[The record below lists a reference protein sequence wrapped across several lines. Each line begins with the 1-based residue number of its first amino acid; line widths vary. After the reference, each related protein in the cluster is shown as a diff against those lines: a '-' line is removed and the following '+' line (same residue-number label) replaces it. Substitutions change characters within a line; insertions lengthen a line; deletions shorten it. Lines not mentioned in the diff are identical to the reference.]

1 MYLAADPPGLG
12 CRERSART
20 QPPPKGKTNMG
31 AKALAACSFEPP
43 VEPTAA
49 TDHPAPDG
57 IAAAIQFR
65 ENLWREY
72 RREATHAGFSTAQA
86 TEYAN
91 ALSPEMG
98 LVVGAFEMAP
108 VGRNWFYQSQAGVVR
123 RTLTSGLIELTHWA
137 KSKATRRIGASGAP
151 IFARG
156 FRPWNTGG
164 KS

>member
-1 MYLAADPPGLG
+1 M
-12 CRERSART
+12 S
-20 QPPPKGKTNMG
+20 

-98 LVVGAFEMAP
+98 LVVGVSEMAP
-108 VGRNWFYQSQAGVVR
+108 VGRGWFYQSRAGVVR
-123 RTLTSGLIELTHWA
+123 RTITSGLISLTRWEQ
-137 KSKATRRIGASGAP
+137 SKAIGRTAAAGASML
-151 IFARG
+151 ARR
-156 FRPWNTGG
+156 FRWWNAGG